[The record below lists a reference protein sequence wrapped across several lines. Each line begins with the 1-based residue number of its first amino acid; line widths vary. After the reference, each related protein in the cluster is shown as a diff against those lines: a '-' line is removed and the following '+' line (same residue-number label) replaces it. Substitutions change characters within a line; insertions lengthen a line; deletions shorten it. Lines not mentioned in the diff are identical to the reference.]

1 MRCHYYLFS
10 QTVWLHITASSSKC
24 TYYIVAAQQ
33 HLLHMWTFCTC
44 SKCTYAANAA
54 VKLLGAPMY
63 LGHLILQERDLSQY
77 SPSLSSTSRHLSCSH
92 QLCELGPNCKNL
104 QEPCPYIATYDDP
117 AANTSSSGFLV
128 EDTLH
133 LDSVSENATR
143 RRVQASVIIGCLC
156 YSRLVIFLILCFASS
171 FGSYSLIFFV

>member
-1 MRCHYYLFS
+1 M
-10 QTVWLHITASSSKC
+10 
-24 TYYIVAAQQ
+24 
-33 HLLHMWTFCTC
+33 
-44 SKCTYAANAA
+44 
-54 VKLLGAPMY
+54 
-63 LGHLILQERDLSQY
+63 GHLIVQERDLSQY

-171 FGSYSLIFFV
+171 FGSYSLMFFRVI